1 MYAIALMM
9 KYPEIQDK
17 VQEEIRKA
25 TGDNELV
32 TLADKDNL
40 PYTEATLNEVWRF
53 CNIVPFT
60 GPRKVAGQL
69 KVGNFEI
76 PSGVYC
82 QAPVAD
88 LRRRPEGAM
97 PPLVRKQLLRR
108 RTNCF

>member
-1 MYAIALMM
+1 MYVIVLMM
-9 KYPEIQDK
+9 KYPDIQNK

-32 TLADKDNL
+32 TLADKDNI

-76 PSGVYC
+76 PSGVYY
-82 QAPVAD
+82 QALIYPFCVHVSN
-88 LRRRPEGAM
+88 RSQIGAQTDTKATFH
-97 PPLVRKQLLRR
+97 PL
-108 RTNCF
+108 

>member
-9 KYPEIQDK
+9 KYPEIQNK

-53 CNIVPFT
+53 CNIVPFSP
-60 GPRKVAGQL
+60 PRKVAGLL

-76 PSGVYC
+76 PSGVYFMTQKIC
-82 QAPVAD
+82 IYLIYIFFILFLIP
-88 LRRRPEGAM
+88 
-97 PPLVRKQLLRR
+97 
-108 RTNCF
+108 

>member
-1 MYAIALMM
+1 MYVIVLMM
-9 KYPEIQDK
+9 KYPDIQNK
-17 VQEEIRKA
+17 VQDEIRKA

-32 TLADKDNL
+32 TLADKDNI

-97 PPLVRKQLLRR
+97 PP
-108 RTNCF
+108 

>member
-1 MYAIALMM
+1 MMYVIVLMM
-9 KYPEIQDK
+9 KYPDIQNK

-32 TLADKDNL
+32 TLADKDKI

-82 QAPVAD
+82 QALCPFCVLYICPID
-88 LRRRPEGAM
+88 LKKGHRLTLK
-97 PPLVRKQLLRR
+97 PLF
-108 RTNCF
+108 T